1 MKSTALRYAV
11 IVGNLVFAAPSMA
24 DTIYDLTATSNDPAS
39 ISNFTIEFDDQN
51 NDGLLSSTAE
61 ITSFTG
67 VMDFFA
73 SNTFTTVLSVPD
85 ISKVANGGFS
95 GWVFGPASAT
105 FPPDL
110 WNYSLTQVVPAPIAG
125 AGLPGLIFAGGG
137 LLGWW
142 RRRKKIA

>member
-11 IVGNLVFAAPSMA
+11 IVGSLVFAAPSMA

-85 ISKVANGGFS
+85 ISGFANGGFS
-95 GWVFGPASAT
+95 DWRFGPGSGT
-105 FPPDL
+105 FPTDL
-110 WNYSLTQVVPAPIAG
+110 WNYSLTQVVPGPIVG

-142 RRRKKIA
+142 RRRQKIA